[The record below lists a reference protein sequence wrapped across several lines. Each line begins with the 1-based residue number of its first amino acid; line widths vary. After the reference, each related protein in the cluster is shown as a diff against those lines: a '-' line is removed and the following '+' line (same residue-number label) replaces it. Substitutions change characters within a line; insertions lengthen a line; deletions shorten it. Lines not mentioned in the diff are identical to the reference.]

1 MGVYLVA
8 VSFRIFGSNWL
19 SSSNLKECGQ
29 AIEILG
35 ARVASNEE

>member
-8 VSFRIFGSNWL
+8 VSFGIFGSNWL
-19 SSSNLKECGQ
+19 GSSNLKKYDQ